1 MSGTRPRY
9 AELHAHSAFTFL
21 DGTCEP
27 AEMVRAAQGL
37 GLEALAVLDVD
48 GMHSAVRTTMA
59 AREAGLPIVHGSE
72 LTIDASSLRPA
83 LPGAGG
89 RGWGL
94 RPGAHDPGVRLPVLA
109 ASPQGY
115 SALVSAMSDHALS
128 RPGRRDS
135 SHRLDDLSGRARDW
149 LVLTGSGRGPLRRA
163 LRSHGTAGARRVLD
177 SLVDLFGRDAVV
189 VEVQRRA
196 EDGPEEADALAGL
209 ARTRGLRLV
218 ATTGARMAGP
228 ASQALG
234 DVLAAARLGMGLDEA
249 EGHLAASRSF
259 LRGPEEM
266 ALIHADHPG
275 AVAASADIAREAA
288 FDLRLVAPRLPRT
301 RVPGGHTPD
310 SWLARLAHEGA
321 RERYG
326 DRGESPGAWRTID
339 HELEVIASLGFAG
352 YFLIVK
358 EIVDFCSAEGILCQ
372 GRGSAANS
380 AVCYCL
386 GITAVDAVRHQLLF
400 ERFLSSARS
409 GPPDIDIDIES
420 GRREEVIQHVYDTY
434 GRHRAAQVANVITYR
449 PRSAIRDAARA
460 LGHSQ
465 GQAAAWSRGEAPA
478 PPLVARAAEALA
490 GLPRHM
496 GIHPGGMVL
505 TDQPVSSVCPISWGS
520 VPGRSVLQWDK
531 EDCEDAGLVKFDLLG
546 LGMLSALRL
555 AFDRLAG
562 AGAPEGEPWGRRS
575 SPLLGRRGLPIGLH
589 TLPQEDPGVYDLLCA
604 ADTVGVFQVESRA
617 QMSTLPRLKPR
628 CFYDI
633 VVEVALIRPGPI
645 QGGSVN
651 PFLRRRAGEEE
662 VSYLHPLLEPAL
674 AKTLGVPLFQEQ
686 LMRIAA
692 DAAGF
697 TPAQADRLRRALGAK
712 RGVERVE
719 GLRPAL
725 MEGMGR
731 RGIDAATG
739 AAIVEQL
746 KGFADF
752 GFPESHAFS
761 FAHIVYASAWLKLR
775 APEHF
780 YAALLACQPMGFYS
794 PSSLVHD
801 ARRHGVRVAPPDVN
815 HSRVG
820 AVVEEADEG
829 EGGVPRAAEPVPQA
843 VPLDVD
849 PRLAVRIG
857 LGSIAG
863 LGAAAE
869 RTATARGEGP
879 YSSVGDL
886 ARRARLGEK
895 DLERLAHAGA
905 LASLGASRRE
915 GMWSAGALGAPR
927 GPVGADGG
935 WQPALPGI
943 DPAPA
948 PDLPA
953 MDAVEELRA
962 DTESTGLTTGDHPFA
977 LVRAHL
983 DPGVLPVSALHG
995 CDDGAIVSVAGLITH
1010 RQRPPTAAGTVFLTL
1025 EDESGMV
1032 NVTCAA
1038 GMWAA
1043 HRAAALRAR
1052 AVEVRGRLERRD
1064 GAVGVRAHS
1073 LREVAAPVA
1082 ARSRDFR

>member
-128 RPGRRDS
+128 RPGQRGS

-196 EDGPEEADALAGL
+196 GDGPEEADALAGL

-358 EIVDFCSAEGILCQ
+358 EIVDFCSARGILCQ

-505 TDQPVSSVCPISWGS
+505 TDQPVSP
-520 VPGRSVLQWDK
+520 
-531 EDCEDAGLVKFDLLG
+531 
-546 LGMLSALRL
+546 
-555 AFDRLAG
+555 
-562 AGAPEGEPWGRRS
+562 
-575 SPLLGRRGLPIGLH
+575 
-589 TLPQEDPGVYDLLCA
+589 
-604 ADTVGVFQVESRA
+604 
-617 QMSTLPRLKPR
+617 
-628 CFYDI
+628 
-633 VVEVALIRPGPI
+633 
-645 QGGSVN
+645 
-651 PFLRRRAGEEE
+651 
-662 VSYLHPLLEPAL
+662 
-674 AKTLGVPLFQEQ
+674 
-686 LMRIAA
+686 
-692 DAAGF
+692 
-697 TPAQADRLRRALGAK
+697 
-712 RGVERVE
+712 
-719 GLRPAL
+719 
-725 MEGMGR
+725 
-731 RGIDAATG
+731 
-739 AAIVEQL
+739 
-746 KGFADF
+746 
-752 GFPESHAFS
+752 
-761 FAHIVYASAWLKLR
+761 ASA
-775 APEHF
+775 P
-780 YAALLACQPMGFYS
+780 
-794 PSSLVHD
+794 
-801 ARRHGVRVAPPDVN
+801 
-815 HSRVG
+815 
-820 AVVEEADEG
+820 
-829 EGGVPRAAEPVPQA
+829 
-843 VPLDVD
+843 
-849 PRLAVRIG
+849 
-857 LGSIAG
+857 
-863 LGAAAE
+863 
-869 RTATARGEGP
+869 
-879 YSSVGDL
+879 
-886 ARRARLGEK
+886 
-895 DLERLAHAGA
+895 
-905 LASLGASRRE
+905 
-915 GMWSAGALGAPR
+915 SAG
-927 GPVGADGG
+927 GP
-935 WQPALPGI
+935 
-943 DPAPA
+943 
-948 PDLPA
+948 
-953 MDAVEELRA
+953 
-962 DTESTGLTTGDHPFA
+962 
-977 LVRAHL
+977 
-983 DPGVLPVSALHG
+983 
-995 CDDGAIVSVAGLITH
+995 C
-1010 RQRPPTAAGTVFLTL
+1010 
-1025 EDESGMV
+1025 
-1032 NVTCAA
+1032 
-1038 GMWAA
+1038 
-1043 HRAAALRAR
+1043 RAAACCSGTRRTARTRAW
-1052 AVEVRGRLERRD
+1052 
-1064 GAVGVRAHS
+1064 
-1073 LREVAAPVA
+1073 
-1082 ARSRDFR
+1082 